1 VLDVLPVLSWQVRLA
16 ELCGSMAL
24 TALFAGIAALIWAVP
39 GQMRHLTDLSTFFFL
54 TVGVCWA
61 VLVPAK
67 LWAGRRG
74 DSWLRRLILLLVG
87 VGVGFGAMWLEGWLP
102 RLPPGESSPLASAS
116 PVFSSVF
123 PTGGIADVAAYLSYF
138 GLVFF
143 ALRWWKMAD
152 PRRSQRFSFAPILTA
167 GFWSLILLLVWP
179 QPIHGAAALIVAS
192 VIVQLVSPWEPPP
205 RAAAKPA
212 RLRYA

>member
-1 VLDVLPVLSWQVRLA
+1 
-16 ELCGSMAL
+16 MAL
-24 TALFAGIAALIWAVP
+24 TVLFAAIAGLIWAVP
-39 GQMRHLTDLSTFFFL
+39 GQMRQLTDVSTFFFL

-67 LWAGRRG
+67 LWVGRRG
-74 DSWLRRLILLLVG
+74 DSWLRRLIMLLVG
-87 VGVGFGAMWLEGWLP
+87 VGVGLGALWLEGWMP
-102 RLPPGESSPLASAS
+102 RLPPGEPSPLSSAS

-152 PRRSQRFSFAPILTA
+152 PRRGQRFSFAPILTA
-167 GFWSLILLLVWP
+167 GFWSLILLLVWS
-179 QPIHGAAALIVAS
+179 QPLHGAAALIVAS

-205 RAAAKPA
+205 RAAAKPV